1 MNLGIRFF
9 ISWILTALVMFTL
22 FYYWHGVI
30 LNDFKRLNF
39 PLTVFIVFAS
49 ITYLILGAGMYFL
62 FESSLLK
69 YFHNFFVR
77 GLITGVIGGISLFM
91 IVTVINISLTKDLNP
106 THLLIDCSWQI
117 AEQTIGAIILVLLKV
132 FIRDKV
138 PVED

>member
-9 ISWILTALVMFTL
+9 VSWIFTAVVMFTL

-49 ITYLILGAGMYFL
+49 ITYLILGAGMFFL

-77 GLITGVIGGISLFM
+77 GIVTGIVGGISLFM

-106 THLLIDCSWQI
+106 THLLVDCMWQI
-117 AEQTIGAIILVLLKV
+117 AEQTVGAIILVLFKIL
-132 FIRDKV
+132 IRDKV
-138 PVED
+138 TAEE

>member
-9 ISWILTALVMFTL
+9 VSWIFTAVVMFTL

-49 ITYLILGAGMYFL
+49 ITYLILGAGMFFL

-77 GLITGVIGGISLFM
+77 GIVTGIVGGISLFM

-106 THLLIDCSWQI
+106 THLLVDCMWQI
-117 AEQTIGAIILVLLKV
+117 AEQTVGAIILVLFKIL
-132 FIRDKV
+132 IRDKV
-138 PVED
+138 PAEE

>member
-9 ISWILTALVMFTL
+9 VSWIFTAVVMFTL

-49 ITYLILGAGMYFL
+49 ITYLILGAGMFFL

-77 GLITGVIGGISLFM
+77 GIVTGIVGGISLFM

-106 THLLIDCSWQI
+106 THLLVDCMWQI
-117 AEQTIGAIILVLLKV
+117 AEQTVGAIILVLFKIL
-132 FIRDKV
+132 IRDKV
-138 PVED
+138 PTEE